1 MRTYTD
7 CLPGGCCP
15 KCKEDVETDS
25 KAMQC
30 DLYMLHGRIHATCE
44 GLSDEMYS
52 IMVLGGQIKQF
63 SILLH
68 VTLIIV

>member
-1 MRTYTD
+1 M
-7 CLPGGCCP
+7 
-15 KCKEDVETDS
+15 ETDS

-30 DLYMLHGRIHATCE
+30 DLYVLHGRIHATCE